1 MNIVLLNGTL
11 TGTKTETMLAT
22 VENYMKETAP
32 EITLENINLKH
43 YDLQFVDGRPPE
55 DYNDD
60 MKRLIHS
67 IEEAD
72 GYIIATPVFQG
83 GIPGV
88 LKNIFDAISPLS
100 MRYKPVSIVAVG
112 GTLQHHLVIENQL
125 KPVLDY
131 FRCLIT
137 PNYVYAHPGHFTD
150 DKQLENEE
158 VKNRL
163 REMSDIFL
171 RYLEM
176 GRYLSPYKP
185 DLYQ

>member
-1 MNIVLLNGTL
+1 MKIVLLNGTI
-11 TGTKTETMLAT
+11 TGTKTERLLSVVDTYIREASPDMEI
-22 VENYMKETAP
+22 ENVD
-32 EITLENINLKH
+32 LKN
-43 YDLQFVDGRPPE
+43 YDLQFVDGRPTE

-60 MKRLIHS
+60 MQKLINT
-67 IEEAD
+67 IESAD

-88 LKNIFDAISPLS
+88 LKNLFDAISPLA
-100 MRYKPVSIVAVG
+100 MRYKPVSIVATG

-125 KPVLDY
+125 KPILDY

-150 DKQLENEE
+150 DKQLDNEE

-163 REMSDIFL
+163 RELSQVFL
-171 RYLEM
+171 RYLQM
-176 GRYLSPYKP
+176 GRDLSPYKSN
-185 DLYQ
+185 LSQ